1 MDSRQDAKADVVKS
15 RLVDDEAGEGDAED
29 DAENAAAED
38 VDQEEEAVIMEED
51 AGEAEDEEI
60 VAVEPT
66 ITIQVRA
73 H

>member
-1 MDSRQDAKADVVKS
+1 MDSRQDAKADALKS

-51 AGEAEDEEI
+51 AREAEDEEN

-73 H
+73 N